1 MTAQPFHP
9 LDIPIHGTNLIEASA
24 GTGKTWGIAALFTR
38 LIVLEKMPVE
48 QILVVTF
55 TKAATAELKTRLRGR
70 LDEALQALEILG
82 SADEAAHA
90 AADAEALAALYRLH
104 SDDAPPD
111 GFIFDLLHRAL
122 QNENLPRLTVRLK
135 AAISQFDNAAIY
147 TIHGFCQR
155 LLRDYAFLC
164 QAPFD
169 TELAEHKRERLLTPA
184 QDFWRT
190 EVAADVHKARL
201 VFKHRYTPENMLAEI
216 QKYLSRPYLAF
227 RRPEV
232 DLAAAENGAVDVGDA
247 GPMLDEEARDAYRRR
262 LEEIE
267 EVVEEAERFNDPER
281 RARAERLCAIASP
294 TLDRLRGAAA
304 TTGAAAIGAAGS
316 LGANWVRTFLHVV
329 LPLAKPGFIGAGL
342 VVLTLSLT
350 DFAIPAILGGGSQDL
365 GLGSA
370 GTLILTVVIL
380 AFGLVQNRLLSI
392 GSDS

>member
-1 MTAQPFHP
+1 MTVQPFHP

-55 TKAATAELKTRLRGR
+55 TKAATAELKTRLRAR

-82 SADEAAHA
+82 SAEDAARA
-90 AADAEALAALYRLH
+90 AADAEALAALYHLH
-104 SDDAPPD
+104 NHDAPPD
-111 GFIFDLLHRAL
+111 VFIFDLLHRAL
-122 QNENLPRLTVRLK
+122 QSESLPRLAVRLK

-190 EVAADVHKARL
+190 EVAVDVHKARL

-232 DLAAAENGAVDVGDA
+232 DLAATEAVLQQSWQSIMPKLPELIETFWKIHPALHGNI
-247 GPMLDEEARDAYRRR
+247 YRK
-262 LEEIE
+262 
-267 EVVEEAERFNDPER
+267 N
-281 RARAERLCAIASP
+281 
-294 TLDRLRGAAA
+294 
-304 TTGAAAIGAAGS
+304 
-316 LGANWVRTFLHVV
+316 TFEKL
-329 LPLAKPGFIGAGL
+329 FAGL
-342 VVLTLSLT
+342 M
-350 DFAIPAILGGGSQDL
+350 
-365 GLGSA
+365 SA
-370 GTLILTVVIL
+370 
-380 AFGLVQNRLLSI
+380 
-392 GSDS
+392 